1 MDRRS
6 GSGGMKVGDLVQ
18 FSRRFARKSKNY
30 LVLSQVKTW
39 DRKSPSSPFS
49 KWEICDTV
57 TGKIHIQARR
67 DLEVINEI

>member
-1 MDRRS
+1 
-6 GSGGMKVGDLVQ
+6 MKTGDLVK

-30 LVLSQVKTW
+30 LVLRQAKTW
-39 DRKSPSSPFS
+39 DRKSPNSPFS

-67 DLEVINEI
+67 DLEVINESR